1 MTRYTFPLRPDVLVS
16 VELPEDLRS
25 AEAERMGRW
34 LAALPLPV
42 EPPAA
47 DGWASWAVRAAPE
60 AIPSALTE
68 VHHYAYQVTA
78 RSAAGVVPRFKAA

>member
-1 MTRYTFPLRPDVLVS
+1 VTRYTFPLRADVLVS

-47 DGWASWAVRAAPE
+47 DGWASWAADAPPE
-60 AIPSALTE
+60 PP
-68 VHHYAYQVTA
+68 
-78 RSAAGVVPRFKAA
+78 RSKLP